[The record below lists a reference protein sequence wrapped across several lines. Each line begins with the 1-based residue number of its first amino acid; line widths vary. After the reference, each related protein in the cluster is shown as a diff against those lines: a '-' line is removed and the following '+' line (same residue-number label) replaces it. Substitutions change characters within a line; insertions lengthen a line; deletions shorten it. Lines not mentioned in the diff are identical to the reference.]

1 MVMFGLDL
9 SFVIINLER
18 KRLPSFVILVP
29 ERKRGID
36 TGIQETF
43 DSLFDLNL
51 RVKPE
56 GDYYVFYVAQK
67 CHASKPRFYTL
78 KGEQKFSFFTLLL
91 IYYLSSPFQS
101 ISESYA
107 EIF

>member
-1 MVMFGLDL
+1 MVMFGLEL
-9 SFVIINLER
+9 
-18 KRLPSFVILVP
+18 SFVILVP

-43 DSLFDLNL
+43 DSLFDLDL

-56 GDYYVFYVAQK
+56 GDFYVFDVAQK

-101 ISESYA
+101 LSKTYA

>member
-1 MVMFGLDL
+1 MFGLDL
-9 SFVIINLER
+9 
-18 KRLPSFVILVP
+18 SFVILVP

-43 DSLFDLNL
+43 DSLFDLDL

-56 GDYYVFYVAQK
+56 GDFYVFDVAQK

-78 KGEQKFSFFTLLL
+78 KGEQKSPFYSPFNLFSF
-91 IYYLSSPFQS
+91 LSVS
-101 ISESYA
+101 ICFEKLCRD
-107 EIF
+107 FLKTPQP

>member
-9 SFVIINLER
+9 SFIILVPER

-43 DSLFDLNL
+43 ASLFDLDL

-56 GDYYVFYVAQK
+56 GDFYVFDVAQK
-67 CHASKPRFYTL
+67 CHA
-78 KGEQKFSFFTLLL
+78 
-91 IYYLSSPFQS
+91 
-101 ISESYA
+101 
-107 EIF
+107 